1 MSTNNPSGPNNGP
14 QYPPNGPKP
23 GYSGQPGQAGR
34 PGQYGFGGMP
44 PGMMPY
50 YYRPRQGR
58 SVFTVFL
65 IMFLVVC
72 LGGSMMM
79 NFIFGANMAISSSSG
94 KLVEKY
100 VSHNEM
106 AREKIAI
113 ITIDGTILNYEG
125 FIEDQIDSVAKDRR
139 VQGIVLRVNSPGG
152 TITASDAIYHYLV
165 ELTEKRNIPLV
176 VSMGGLAASGG
187 YYVSMAV
194 GDTPDSIFAEP
205 TTWTGSIG
213 VKIPHFDLSKLMQNW
228 GIQEDTIVSHELK
241 NMGSFAVPMTM
252 QEREIFQQLVN
263 EGFDQFKAVICEGRP
278 ALGKDKAKLDRLA
291 TGQIFTA
298 QQALENGLVDKIGF
312 QEAAVERVIELAGV
326 DPDRVKVVR
335 YEKEPSFFSI
345 LSGSGGSSAELFME
359 LASPKGYY
367 LCTWLPDAIVPQ
379 KP

>member
-23 GYSGQPGQAGR
+23 GYTGQPGQFG
-34 PGQYGFGGMP
+34 PGGMP
-44 PGMMPY
+44 PGMPPY

-58 SVFTVFL
+58 SVFSVLLILFL
-65 IMFLVVC
+65 IAC

-79 NFIFGANMAISSSSG
+79 NFIFGANMAISSSGSG

-100 VSHNEM
+100 VSHNDTG
-106 AREKIAI
+106 REKIAI
-113 ITIDGTILNYEG
+113 ITIDGTILNYQG
-125 FIEDQIDSVAKDRR
+125 FIKDQIDTVAKDRR
-139 VQGIVLRVNSPGG
+139 VRGIVLRVNSPGG

-165 ELTEKRNIPLV
+165 KLTKKRKIPMV

-213 VKIPHFDLSKLMQNW
+213 VKIPHFNLSKLMQNW

-241 NMGSFAVPMTM
+241 NMGSFAVPMTE
-252 QEREIFQQLVN
+252 QERAIFQQLVN
-263 EGFDQFKAVICEGRP
+263 EGFDQFKAVIRVGRP
-278 ALGKDKAKLDRLA
+278 ALGKNTAKLDQLA

-298 QQALENGLVDKIGF
+298 QQALESGLIDKIGF
-312 QEAAVERVIELAGV
+312 QESAVERIIELAEV
-326 DPDRVKVVR
+326 DPDKVKVVR

-359 LASPKGYY
+359 LASPKAYY